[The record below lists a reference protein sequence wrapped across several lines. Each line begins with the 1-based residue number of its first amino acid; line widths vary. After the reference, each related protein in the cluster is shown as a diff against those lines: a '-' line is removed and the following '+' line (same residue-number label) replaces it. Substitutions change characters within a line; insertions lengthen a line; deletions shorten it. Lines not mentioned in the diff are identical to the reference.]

1 MSFAGNLPEKKN
13 YSGLYASAYPESL
26 WVLRS
31 LSAPGL
37 RALQESPFGQHEGR
51 SEELKAWWQTQ
62 ACRKQIV
69 ALLKEKD
76 VSFGNA
82 SKHS

>member
-1 MSFAGNLPEKKN
+1 M
-13 YSGLYASAYPESL
+13 
-26 WVLRS
+26 LRQ

-37 RALQESPFGQHEGR
+37 HALEESPFGQHGGR
-51 SEELKAWWQTQ
+51 SEELKARRQTQ

-76 VSFGNA
+76 VSFGKA